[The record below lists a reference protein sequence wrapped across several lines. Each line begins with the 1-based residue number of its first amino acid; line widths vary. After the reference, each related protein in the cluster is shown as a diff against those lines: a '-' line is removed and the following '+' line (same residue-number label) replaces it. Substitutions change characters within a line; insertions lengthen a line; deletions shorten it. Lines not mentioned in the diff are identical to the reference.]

1 MKNKDPKKQA
11 AQLVGQLREI
21 FGDRIESA
29 IIYGSVARDE
39 YIEGV
44 SDINVMI
51 LFDQLDATTLAA
63 ASPVARRWFRDG
75 HTPPL
80 IIEEEQWRR
89 ATDVFAIELADMRD
103 AHIPILGEDVV
114 ANEEL
119 HLPELRIQ
127 AERELRGK
135 LLQLQ
140 TGMLMGAEERD
151 GLGKLLQKALPSFVT
166 YLRAALRLAGRE
178 PARSSETVIR
188 EGMALVGGSAD
199 PFLEV
204 WNTRVQRRALRAA
217 ISDPIVDAYHTA
229 AEQIA
234 VFIDTYGGK

>member
-140 TGMLMGAEERD
+140 TGMLMGAEEV
-151 GLGKLLQKALPSFVT
+151 KVT
-166 YLRAALRLAGRE
+166 WRL
-178 PARSSETVIR
+178 
-188 EGMALVGGSAD
+188 
-199 PFLEV
+199 
-204 WNTRVQRRALRAA
+204 RRALAGLETQQA
-217 ISDPIVDAYHTA
+217 LELVLSQLKDSSSNVEFLMKIQKSLP
-229 AEQIA
+229 A
-234 VFIDTYGGK
+234 VSGSKED